1 MAVQTKKYSIKLN
14 NLDKIEQLLQE
25 TYDLACKQHIQIQ
38 DEINKIANTTIIN
51 ELDIDGKEKYAK
63 IMNNYI
69 TLLQKSNVQKIDI
82 AKLLTEVVK
91 HNGDVKGAI
100 NDAKNISTGLDI
112 NKLRTLARDISTN
125 EDNEHYQLK
134 K

>member
-1 MAVQTKKYSIKLN
+1 MALQNKKYTVKLN

-25 TYDLACKQHIQIQ
+25 TYDLACRQNNQIQ

-51 ELDIDGKEKYAK
+51 DLDIDGKEKYAK
-63 IMNNYI
+63 IINNYLA
-69 TLLQKSNVQKIDI
+69 LLQKSTAQKMDI

-100 NDAKNISTGLDI
+100 NDTKNISTALDLD
-112 NKLRTLARDISTN
+112 KLRNLAKEISTN